1 MLILTGGIE
10 ISDSDM
16 FCLLNDLYDPD
27 SNSGRA
33 AIEKWVRGA
42 IAGKID
48 SCKSRLVSQ
57 WRDRMAADPDVKTI
71 PVDPGAFITL
81 ISKRSDYQNRAAREV
96 SSISEG

>member
-33 AIEKWVRGA
+33 AVEKWVRGA
-42 IAGKID
+42 LTGKID
-48 SCKSRLVSQ
+48 SCRSRLISQ
-57 WRDRMAADPDVKTI
+57 WRDKLANDSQTRTVPTDTD
-71 PVDPGAFITL
+71 AFITL

-96 SSISEG
+96 TTVSEG